1 MSLKTFLIF
10 LTCMVFFGVSL
21 SGSEHSLQFNGE
33 GQYLDCGNSTYYDL
47 TNNLTIEAW
56 IYPTN
61 FKDTS
66 WRSTI
71 AAETDW
77 DDEDGSITYG
87 WSFRY
92 GSASGTLEFNMS
104 NGGSNWTDCTANNVL
119 TLNKWQH
126 VAATYN
132 GNEVKLYVN
141 GAEKASLYHSISIPT
156 TSKRLLIGAIDSRT
170 NDWRNLIG
178 NIDQVRIWKIA
189 RSQTEIADNRFNSV
203 TGDNLLAEF
212 LFDTGS
218 GTTVINSANS
228 NYNATLVNASWSDNV
243 PYYSININ
251 TGNISGVTIYA
262 DTQNYG
268 NDPGKISL
276 ENGFSGTVSAEKDN
290 YIWTLASGSDSNIL
304 SNLSSNKNISFV
316 GTFTLDDPVNPGFTY
331 SGQVD
336 VPITATQGSIETLGV
351 PSPANTTDND
361 IVMVFNGS
369 TTSNLNIAVPAG
381 TWYVIAYYND
391 PENGGLTWHQGNPYP
406 ATGPSQVLFSNV
418 PFASKSDVPVIISP
432 EDATLPVTFASFTG
446 VYSGDYTVSL
456 DWVTHS
462 ESDLYGFNVLRAPE
476 NDLALASQVGSIV
489 DATNTSLTHN
499 YSFVDNNLK
508 ESGRYYYWLKI
519 SELSGNNYYHGP
531 ITILIEDNFENPV
544 IDIPQQTRLHNAYPN
559 PFNPSTT
566 ISYSLEEAGR
576 VEIEIFNIAG
586 RKIWHKS
593 VIHGQAGDYSINW
606 NGVTNKDQKVA
617 SGVYFYRM
625 TSNKASWTQKMIL
638 KK

>member
-10 LTCMVFFGVSL
+10 FTCMVFFGVSL
-21 SGSEHSLQFNGE
+21 SAIEHSLQFNGE

-56 IYPTN
+56 IYPTD

-66 WRSTI
+66 WKSTI
-71 AAETDW
+71 AGETDW
-77 DDEDGSITYG
+77 DGSTYG

-92 GSASGTLEFNMS
+92 GLASGTLEFNMS
-104 NGGSNWTDCTANNVL
+104 SGGNNWTDCTANNAL
-119 TLNKWQH
+119 TLNTWQH

-132 GNEVKLYVN
+132 GSLVKLYVN
-141 GAEKASLYHSISIPT
+141 GVEKASLNHSISIPT
-156 TSKRLLIGAIDSRT
+156 TSKRLLIGAIDHEG
-170 NDWRNLIG
+170 DWRNLIG
-178 NIDQVRIWKIA
+178 YIDQVRIWNVA
-189 RSQTEIADNRFNSV
+189 RSQAEIAENLLNSV
-203 TGDNLLAEF
+203 TADNLLAEF
-212 LFDTGS
+212 HFNTGS
-218 GTTVINSANS
+218 GATVINSANS

-251 TGNISGVTIYA
+251 TGNISGVTIST

-276 ENGFSGTVSAEKDN
+276 ENGFSGTVSAQKDN
-290 YIWTLASGSDSNIL
+290 YIWTLAYGSDSNIL

-316 GTFTLDDPVNPGFTY
+316 GTFTLEDPVNPGFTY
-331 SGQVD
+331 SGQAD
-336 VPITATQGSIETLGV
+336 VPITATQGSIETIGV
-351 PSPANTTDND
+351 PSPANTTESD
-361 IVMVFNGS
+361 IVMVFNAS

-391 PENGGLTWHQGNPYP
+391 PENGGLTWHQGNSYP
-406 ATGPSQVLFSNV
+406 ATGPTQVVFSNV
-418 PFASKSDVPVIISP
+418 PFASKGDVPVIISP

-476 NDLALASQVGSIV
+476 NDLALASQVVSIV

>member
-1 MSLKTFLIF
+1 MYLKTFLIF

-33 GQYLDCGNSTYYDL
+33 GQYVDCGNSTYYDL

-56 IYPTN
+56 IYPTD
-61 FKDTS
+61 FKNDY
-66 WRSTI
+66 WKNTI
-71 AAETDW
+71 AAETYW
-77 DDEDGSITYG
+77 DGSTYG

-92 GSASGTLEFNMS
+92 GSASRTLEFNMS
-104 NGGSNWTDCTANNVL
+104 SGGNDWTDCTANNVL
-119 TLNKWQH
+119 TLNTWQH

-132 GNEVKLYVN
+132 GTVVKLYVN
-141 GAEKASLYHSISIPT
+141 GAEVASLNHSISIPT
-156 TSKRLLIGAIDSRT
+156 TSKRLLIGAIDQT
-170 NDWRNLIG
+170 GDWRNLIG
-178 NIDQVRIWKIA
+178 NIDQVRIWNIA
-189 RSQTEIADNRFNSV
+189 RSQTQIADNRFNSV
-203 TGDNLLAEF
+203 IADNLLAEF
-212 LFDTGS
+212 LFSTGS

-251 TGNISGVTIYA
+251 TGNISGVNISI
-262 DTQNYG
+262 DTENYG

-276 ENGFSGTVSAEKDN
+276 ENGFSGTVSAQKDN

-316 GTFTLDDPVNPGFTY
+316 GTFTLEDPVNPGFTY
-331 SGQVD
+331 SGQAD
-336 VPITATQGSIETLGV
+336 VPITATQESIETLGV

-361 IVMVFNGS
+361 IVMVFNAS

-531 ITILIEDNFENPV
+531 ITIFIEDNFENPV
-544 IDIPQQTRLHNAYPN
+544 IDIPLQTRLHNAYPN

-625 TSNKASWTQKMIL
+625 TTNKASWTQKMIL